1 MRKADTACA
10 LLTLF
15 LVCVPAF
22 TQSSN
27 GSLSGTVTDAAK
39 AFIPGVTVSATNVE
53 TGVVSTGITNESGT
67 YNVPSLLPGVYKV
80 TAELP
85 GFQTQTF
92 TDVRLGNAAQ
102 VRLNFTLSV
111 ATLNTT
117 VEVTIS
123 ADRLLLESASSVGG
137 VLTEKTVRDL
147 PVVGVMGN
155 DVLNQVRTLPG
166 LNLSN
171 DLVLQANDSKLA
183 GVSAANVN
191 IQRDGVDASAA
202 GRWPAGIQSATI
214 INPDLV
220 GEIRMILSPVDA
232 EWGEVMRKFRFKRAP
247 GQTNSEALPCGISA
261 TARSTPT
268 GGPTIGFNPRRLRA
282 TGPILISTR

>member
-1 MRKADTACA
+1 MRRPIFAAA
-10 LLTLF
+10 ISIM
-15 LVCVPAF
+15 LVL
-22 TQSSN
+22 SSN
-27 GSLSGTVTDAAK
+27 GFSQSSSASLSGTVSDAAK
-39 AFIPGVTVSATNVE
+39 ALIPGVTITATNVE
-53 TGVVSTGITNESGT
+53 TGVVSTGLTNESGT

-102 VRLNFTLSV
+102 VRLNFTLNV

-171 DLVLQANDSKLA
+171 DLVLQ
-183 GVSAANVN
+183 
-191 IQRDGVDASAA
+191 
-202 GRWPAGIQSATI
+202 
-214 INPDLV
+214 
-220 GEIRMILSPVDA
+220 
-232 EWGEVMRKFRFKRAP
+232 
-247 GQTNSEALPCGISA
+247 
-261 TARSTPT
+261 
-268 GGPTIGFNPRRLRA
+268 
-282 TGPILISTR
+282 

>member
-1 MRKADTACA
+1 MRKSVTAGA
-10 LLTLF
+10 LLI
-15 LVCVPAF
+15 LVLVSAPAF
-22 TQSSN
+22 SQSSN
-27 GSLSGTVTDAAK
+27 ASLSGTVSDAAK
-39 AFIPGVTVSATNVE
+39 ALIPGVTITATNVE
-53 TGVVSTGITNESGT
+53 TGVLSTGITNETGT
-67 YNVPSLLPGVYKV
+67 YNIPSLLPGVYKV
-80 TAELP
+80 SAELP

-111 ATLNTT
+111 ASLNTT
-117 VEVTIS
+117 VEVTVS

-137 VLTEKTVRDL
+137 VLTEKTVQDL

-171 DLVLQANDSKLA
+171 DLVLAANDSKLA

-202 GRWPAGIQSATI
+202 GRWPAGIQAAAKCASPIRDSVMMWTATT
-214 INPDLV
+214 
-220 GEIRMILSPVDA
+220 GART
-232 EWGEVMRKFRFKRAP
+232 RAP
-247 GQTNSEALPCGISA
+247 SVV
-261 TARSTPT
+261 
-268 GGPTIGFNPRRLRA
+268 RRRYRQ
-282 TGPILISTR
+282 S